1 MRVALSARVSP
12 HDQHTLA
19 MHMDALRAFATRCG
33 WTVID
38 TSAAMGSGATD
49 HRSKHPALLHAARQD
64 AGGRVGALDWWGRML
79 ADGSGDRA
87 RWGDL
92 DRGVRRE
99 AHRCRERNAADR
111 RGDPGAHTLLSAPP

>member
-1 MRVALSARVSP
+1 
-12 HDQHTLA
+12 

-38 TSAAMGSGATD
+38 TSAAMGSGAPITAPST
-49 HRSKHPALLHAARQD
+49 RRCSTQPGRTR
-64 AGGRVGALDWWGRML
+64 AGVRVGALDWWGRML

-99 AHRCRERNAADR
+99 AHRCGERNAADR
-111 RGDPGAHTLLSAPP
+111 RGDPSAHTLLSA